1 LFGNVWPIERVT
13 AEDEVRTRDVLRRYE
28 DKDFSYV
35 DATSFAVMERLR
47 IREAFAF
54 DPHFV
59 RYGLRL
65 FG

>member
-1 LFGNVWPIERVT
+1 VWPIERVT
-13 AEDEVRTRDVLRRYE
+13 AEDEVRARDVLRRYE

-59 RYGLRL
+59 QYGLRL